1 MRHPKSRLVAAAA
14 VVGTACALAA
24 TSAAVAGPTHPF
36 AGAGTVPGAYTNAAP
51 GLSAIYRTG
60 QGVRGTFVAWKGQNS
75 NNIMYRFKIGA
86 KWSPTGLVPGA
97 HSTTSPAAAFYID
110 PHSVDA
116 VVVVW
121 KKLKST
127 NIDYSQGELGTKGGI
142 KWTKP
147 VDIKV
152 GKDALAVSYSAPSVI
167 FPLNSTHGRVLISW
181 RGPGNHVRYELGAPI
196 GRGFVFDPSSWIAGT
211 NASLTDQA
219 PALTEIAGTGAD
231 SNDSNVYV
239 FWKSPGV
246 KGQLNY
252 ATTPDNVGH
261 GLNGNAKIT
270 WTMLGQV
277 PGGKYTETTAAPA
290 ASSVNTHGTGPLL
303 LAFKGRG
310 GSNIRY
316 LTLSGGVWSPLPIP
330 GVVNGPLAQSN
341 LGPALVNGL
350 LANVAIGS
358 SARIYLHVYTG

>member
-36 AGAGTVPGAYTNAAP
+36 TGAGSVPGAYTNAAP
-51 GLSAIYRTG
+51 ALSAIYRTG

-75 NNIMYRFKIGA
+75 NNVLYRFKIAG
-86 KWSPTGLVPGA
+86 KWSKTATIPGA

-127 NIDYSQGELGTKGGI
+127 NIDYSQGELGTHGGI

-152 GKDALAVSYSAPSVI
+152 GKDQYAISYSAPSVL
-167 FPLNSTHGRVLISW
+167 FPLNSTHGRVIISW
-181 RGPGNHVRYELGAPI
+181 RGPANHVRYEIGSPS
-196 GRGFVFDPSSWIAGT
+196 GRGFVFDKSTWISGT

-219 PALTEIAGTGAD
+219 PALTEISTGA
-231 SNDSNVYV
+231 DSNVYV

-246 KGQLNY
+246 DGAINY

-270 WTMLGQV
+270 WTLLGAI
-277 PGGKYTETTAAPA
+277 PGGTSTETTAAPA
-290 ASSVNTHGTGPLL
+290 ASSVSTHGTGPLL
-303 LAFKGRG
+303 VAYKGPS
-310 GSNIRY
+310 GSNVRY
-316 LTLSGGVWSPLPIP
+316 VTLSSGVWSAF
-330 GVVNGPLAQSN
+330 GYVNGSLARTD